1 MIRRHDAL
9 LSWLLVLGL
18 LLAACGQKGA
28 PLPPLRY
35 IPTSATDFTVRQQ
48 GNELILDLSY
58 PQSTT
63 GGLVLPGVERVEIW
77 QLSTGAGVSAVDP
90 QAFEAGAEIW
100 VRLEGVELEGAIVGD
115 RIRTRLPVGEL
126 LQGESGG
133 SAFAV
138 KSVST
143 TGEPSDFSNVVQVEL
158 ARALEPPR
166 NVEVRGA
173 ADGVRLEWTY
183 DGESAGFNVYRRPAS
198 ERAYGAAL
206 ARVPADGRSYL
217 DASARTG
224 SRYIYAVRTVGSE
237 SPLVESG
244 ASAESEIDY
253 VDRYAPEAPQRL
265 IGLGESGQVRLVW
278 EASESVDTTGY
289 RIYRRDETTS
299 EYRDITD
306 APVRE
311 TEFVDTGLTPGL
323 TYTYVATALDGAGN
337 ESGRSNEAE
346 ITVPQ

>member
-1 MIRRHDAL
+1 MA
-9 LSWLLVLGL
+9 LVLCL
-18 LLAACGQKGA
+18 AVAACGRKGD

-35 IPTSATDFTVRQQ
+35 IPIAATDFTVRQQ
-48 GNELILDLSY
+48 GSELILGLSY

-63 GGLVLPGVERVEIW
+63 GGQVLPGLERVEIW
-77 QLSTGAGVSAVDP
+77 QLSTGAGVAAVDR
-90 QAFEAGAEIW
+90 QAFEAGAEVW
-100 VRLEGVELEGAIVGD
+100 VRLEGVELEAATVGD

-126 LQGESGG
+126 LQGDTGG

-138 KSVST
+138 RSVSS

-166 NVEVRGA
+166 NVQVAGA

-183 DGESAGFNVYRRPAS
+183 EGDGEGFNVYRRLAS

-206 ARVPADGRSYL
+206 ARVPPDGRTYL

-224 SRYIYAVRTVGSE
+224 ARYIYAVRTVGSE
-237 SPLVESG
+237 TPLVESG

-253 VDRYAPEAPQRL
+253 VDRYAPAAPQRL

-289 RIYRRDETTS
+289 RVYRRDPTTS
-299 EYRDITD
+299 DYRDVTD
-306 APVRE
+306 SPVRE
-311 TEFVDTGLTPGL
+311 TELVDTGLTPGL
-323 TYTYVATALDGAGN
+323 TYTYVVTAVDGAGN
-337 ESGRSNEAE
+337 ESGRSNAAE